1 MKDENRTKADLI
13 HELRSLRRQIKRS
26 PSPERTK
33 IQTEEALA
41 TEHNLLTTL
50 INSLPDRIY
59 VKDTESRFLL
69 NNFAHIRSL
78 GANSQEEVRGKTDFD
93 FRPPEFASRY
103 LADDQHVIQSG
114 KALINREEPTFV
126 SSNKTG
132 WLLATKVPLRDT
144 QQNIIGLVGIS
155 RDITE
160 RKMMEEALKESVSLL
175 QATLESTADG
185 ILVVD
190 KSGKISSYNK
200 RFIKMWRI
208 PADIVASRNDD
219 LVLNHVLEQ
228 MKNPEA
234 FVAKV
239 RELYNHPS
247 EKSFDVLEFKDGR
260 IFERYSRAQKVDGIP
275 VGRVWS
281 FRDITERKKAEQEI
295 GLLAQTVASI
305 RDCVSITDLEDRIIF
320 VNDAFLN
327 TYGYT
332 REELLG
338 KPVSILRPAKTSLEV
353 GRRILTATSAGRWS
367 GELINRRK
375 DGSEFPIE
383 LWTSVVR

>member
-1 MKDENRTKADLI
+1 
-13 HELRSLRRQIKRS
+13 
-26 PSPERTK
+26 
-33 IQTEEALA
+33 
-41 TEHNLLTTL
+41 
-50 INSLPDRIY
+50 
-59 VKDTESRFLL
+59 
-69 NNFAHIRSL
+69 
-78 GANSQEEVRGKTDFD
+78 
-93 FRPPEFASRY
+93 
-103 LADDQHVIQSG
+103 
-114 KALINREEPTFV
+114 
-126 SSNKTG
+126 
-132 WLLATKVPLRDT
+132 
-144 QQNIIGLVGIS
+144 
-155 RDITE
+155 
-160 RKMMEEALKESVSLL
+160 
-175 QATLESTADG
+175 
-185 ILVVD
+185 
-190 KSGKISSYNK
+190 
-200 RFIKMWRI
+200 MWRI

-260 IFERYSRAQKVDGIP
+260 IFERYSRAQKVAGIP

-281 FRDITERKKAEQEI
+281 FRDVTERKKAEQEI
-295 GLLAQTVASI
+295 RLLAQTMASI

-353 GRRILTATSAGRWS
+353 GRRILTATSAGKWS

-383 LWTSVVR
+383 LWTSVVKDDAGKEIAMVGVARDITERKRAEEAVRESEERFRTTLYSIGDGVITTDTNGAVQQMNHVAEILT